1 MVLRP
6 LCYNERMRS
15 ALLFLFA
22 LLLLPLTPA
31 QAHEMPPTVPK
42 FAQVETHRIRIV
54 NSVDGAIQVSSD
66 KGQTWQLIGRVTAPA
81 TQSLMGY
88 SASGYAQ
95 PGTVCATAV
104 HGLRIRVGDLDTPDP
119 LLINIIPREFAQT
132 PNLFGGHIAGLSG
145 IYTNISV
152 GQSIFRELSP
162 LVGNP
167 VFLGRG
173 STNDLGPLPLN
184 YIPRVGDVL
193 QIQVLQPANPLKEV
207 DFDNVAGGE
216 VNATYADGTKQL
228 LTHVVKPVV
237 GVGRY
242 DGCSY
247 SGVGAINTNHDGV
260 ITISTAPATTSPLF
274 EGVGDERRGG
284 FQIQPAYHNAQG
296 DGAGAPSVLVIGS
309 RKKPP
314 APEMEGTPPLFYG
327 YFDLGWSS
335 DQPKHSWRTEVQRN
349 HGPWQ
354 PMPTLIGSLT
364 LALADVT
371 ALRLIRDEPAD
382 DSWRLAQIKIA
393 EKEYAVQA
401 LASAQSGKTVVER
414 GEITINAAAPDR
426 RTAYV
431 AFFVDGELKGITNNA
446 PYSFNW
452 NTTQVPDGEYVV
464 EAQTQDSSNQPL
476 TSTRIK
482 VWVDNRRHLTKGT

>member
-1 MVLRP
+1 MRCVL
-6 LCYNERMRS
+6 LS
-15 ALLFLFA
+15 LLALFL
-22 LLLLPLTPA
+22 LSSLPIHA
-31 QAHEMPPTVPK
+31 YEKPPTFPK
-42 FAQVETHRIRIV
+42 FAQTETHRIRIV
-54 NSVDGAIQVSSD
+54 NSVDGAIQLSAD
-66 KGQTWQLIGRVTAPA
+66 KGRTWHLIGRVTAPA

-88 SASGYAQ
+88 SAAGYAQ

-104 HGLRIRVGDLDTPDP
+104 HGLRIRVGDMDTPDP

-167 VFLGRG
+167 VFLERG
-173 STNDLGPLPLN
+173 FNAELSPLPLN
-184 YIPRVGDVL
+184 YIPHVGDVL

-207 DFDNVAGGE
+207 MFVNVAGGD
-216 VNATYADGTKQL
+216 VTATYADGTTQL

-260 ITISTAPATTSPLF
+260 LTISTAPATTSPLF
-274 EGVGDERRGG
+274 EGVGEERRGG

-309 RKKPP
+309 RKRPA
-314 APEMEGTPPLFYG
+314 APEMEGTPPLFHG
-327 YFDLGWSS
+327 YFDLGWSI

-354 PMPTLIGSLT
+354 PMPTLIGAQT

-382 DSWRLAQIKIA
+382 DTWRLAQIKIA
-393 EKEYAVQA
+393 EKEYTVQA
-401 LASAQSGKTVVER
+401 LADARAGKSLIER

-426 RTAYV
+426 RTVFV

-464 EAQTQDSSNQPL
+464 EAQTQDADNQPL
-476 TSTRIK
+476 TSTRMKI
-482 VWVDNRRHLTKGT
+482 WVDNGRRVTKGT